1 LPRGAEGFRECAQ
14 SALAHFQVDVSI
26 FSPLRAVRLEPS
38 PSIAFRNVQWGRSQ
52 MNYGYP
58 DRENDHSMN
67 VQVIEECQ
75 PIVEVLRTKRGSMTN
90 YNYLIVDSFT
100 RRAVIVDPAWQLDVI
115 EHAMSQA
122 RASLEGVLL
131 THSHAD
137 HVDLAGVL
145 SEKYGCPVW
154 MSTQE
159 IEASGFSAANL
170 VGIDESAWWVGRM
183 KITPILTPGH
193 TEGCVCYL
201 VGDNLF
207 TGDVLFVEGC
217 GICPDVES
225 AHQMFDSLQK
235 LKRELKPDTRIF
247 PGHSFGKPP
256 GLNFAGVTRE
266 NIYLHFRDKDRFA
279 EFRQRHVQNREKFF
293 EFH

>member
-1 LPRGAEGFRECAQ
+1 MLPE
-14 SALAHFQVDVSI
+14 HSI
-26 FSPLRAVRLEPS
+26 EV
-38 PSIAFRNVQWGRSQ
+38 AFWNMQLGGLQ

-58 DRENDHSMN
+58 DRKSDQSML
-67 VQVIEECQ
+67 VQITEEYQ

-90 YNYLIVDSFT
+90 YNYLVVDSFS
-100 RRAVIVDPAWQLDVI
+100 RRAVIVDPAWQMDVV

-122 RASLEGVLL
+122 QASLEGVLL
-131 THSHAD
+131 THAHAD

-154 MSTQE
+154 MSTRE

-170 VGIDESAWWVGRM
+170 VGIDESDWWIGGM

-193 TEGCVCYL
+193 TPGCFCYL
-201 VGDNLF
+201 IGDNLF

-225 AHQMFDSLQK
+225 AYQMFESLQR
-235 LKRELKPDTRIF
+235 LKREIKPETRIF
-247 PGHSFGKPP
+247 PGHSFGKAP
-256 GLNFAGVTRE
+256 GLNFTGVIRE
-266 NIYLHFRDKDRFA
+266 NIYLHFRDKKRFA
-279 EFRQRHVQNREKFF
+279 EFRQRHVHNREKFF